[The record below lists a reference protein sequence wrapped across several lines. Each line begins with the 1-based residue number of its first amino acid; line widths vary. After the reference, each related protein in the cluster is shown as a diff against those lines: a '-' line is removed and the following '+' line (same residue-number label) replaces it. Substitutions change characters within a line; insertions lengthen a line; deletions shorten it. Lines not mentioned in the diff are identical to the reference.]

1 MKLIGS
7 ELLMQPQYVAN
18 KYEEVYT
25 WKLKIITFVINVLY
39 HLCIGYSRSQ
49 DEREGVSVHF
59 SRCKDYGQTSTNRYT
74 GKTMT
79 LRKQFYIDK
88 GKTRFNS
95 QDPKQVPIATQFRG
109 SRGNISMVIVSCSKE
124 FSCQKHNTQRNSQ

>member
-39 HLCIGYSRSQ
+39 HLCIGYSRS
-49 DEREGVSVHF
+49 
-59 SRCKDYGQTSTNRYT
+59 
-74 GKTMT
+74 
-79 LRKQFYIDK
+79 
-88 GKTRFNS
+88 
-95 QDPKQVPIATQFRG
+95 
-109 SRGNISMVIVSCSKE
+109 
-124 FSCQKHNTQRNSQ
+124 